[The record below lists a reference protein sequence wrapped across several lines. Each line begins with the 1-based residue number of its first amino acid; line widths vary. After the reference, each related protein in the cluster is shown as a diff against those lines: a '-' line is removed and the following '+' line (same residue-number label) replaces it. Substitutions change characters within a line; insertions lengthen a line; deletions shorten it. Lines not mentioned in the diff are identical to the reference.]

1 MDAPEP
7 QNLADIKRKN
17 YAKARQLLL
26 QLFIDLDE
34 SLPSGQL
41 KEKTLSDL
49 TDTTVDTLRLF
60 ARG

>member
-1 MDAPEP
+1 MGAQEP
-7 QNLADIKRKN
+7 QNFANIKRKN

-26 QLFIDLDE
+26 ELFIDLDE
-34 SLPSGQL
+34 GLPSGQL
-41 KEKTLSDL
+41 KENILGDL